1 MNKLR
6 PIGYVCSRFRE
17 YADPYEIRKHACTIR
32 ILPEYSEGLHRIG
45 ELKFL
50 DVVFYLHKSR
60 GFELKQRIITGET
73 KGVFASRSPFR
84 PNPIGVTRVRLL
96 EKKENELVV
105 WGLDAIDRTPVL
117 DIKAI
122 DTTFNGGESEE
133 VRESKL
139 LEYPRLEIVRWLR
152 EGDLQKILLYAGMF
166 HGHYCPGLAIGVMAS
181 SLALK
186 QIISVHADIHDLQAR
201 VNMHNCIAD
210 GIQFTT
216 GCTLG
221 KKNLV
226 IGNANGPINFYLADR
241 EGNGIRVREKPG
253 MKKFLE
259 AKDPV
264 FRKTPSPEEDAEHK
278 KHIRDVAFE
287 MLGYNTG
294 KMFSVEPS

>member
-1 MNKLR
+1 MKKLR
-6 PIGYVCSRFRE
+6 PIGYVCSQFRE
-17 YADPYEIRKHACTIR
+17 YADPYEIRKQTCTIR
-32 ILPEYSEGLHRIG
+32 IKPEYSEGLYRIG
-45 ELKFL
+45 ELGFL

-60 GFELKQRIITGET
+60 GFELKQRIINGEI
-73 KGVFASRSPFR
+73 KGVFTSRSPFR

-96 EKKENELVV
+96 EKKGNELVV
-105 WGLDAIDRTPVL
+105 QGLDAIDQTPVL
-117 DIKAI
+117 DIKTI
-122 DTTFNGGESEE
+122 DTTFNGGEPEE

-139 LEYPRLEIVRWLR
+139 LECPRLEIMRWMR
-152 EGDLQKILLYAGMF
+152 EGDLRKILLHAGMF
-166 HGHYCPGLAIGVMAS
+166 HGHYCPGLSIGVMAS
-181 SLALK
+181 SLALRRM
-186 QIISVHADIHDLQAR
+186 ISMHADIHDLQAG

-226 IGNANGPINFYLADR
+226 IGNGNGPMNFYLSDR

-259 AKDPV
+259 AKDPA
-264 FRKTPSPEEDAEHK
+264 FRTAPSPEEETEHN
-278 KHIRDVAFE
+278 KHLRDVAFE

-294 KMFSVEPS
+294 KMFSVETS